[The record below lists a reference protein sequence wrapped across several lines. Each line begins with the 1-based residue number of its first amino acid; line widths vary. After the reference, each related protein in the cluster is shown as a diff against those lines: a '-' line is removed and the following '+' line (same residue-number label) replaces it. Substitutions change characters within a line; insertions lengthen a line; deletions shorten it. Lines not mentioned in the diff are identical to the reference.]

1 MQTPYQPSG
10 FDSRNRQGAVLVE
23 LALCL
28 PILLLLTF
36 AAIEASNAIVLKQT
50 LVETAYETARI
61 ATTQGHS
68 QSDALQRANEILS
81 ARKIAN
87 AEIEIEPAVTPTT
100 PAGTTIS
107 VIISA
112 PAASNSVGPHWYFR
126 NSTMSARV
134 VMSRM

>member
-1 MQTPYQPSG
+1 M
-10 FDSRNRQGAVLVE
+10 E
-23 LALCL
+23 LAVCL

-50 LVETAYETARI
+50 LVETASETARI

-68 QSDALQRANEILS
+68 QSDAVQRANEILA
-81 ARKIAN
+81 ARKVSN

-100 PAGTTIS
+100 PAGTAIS
-107 VIISA
+107 ITISA
-112 PAASNSVGPHWYFR
+112 PAASNSVGPQWYFR